1 MIYNYILRPFINRSP
16 AQLPG
21 ASMTMIL
28 FLGVSPERIVAA

>member
-1 MIYNYILRPFINRSP
+1 MIDNYILCPFIKRSP

-21 ASMTMIL
+21 ASRTMIL